1 MKDSRESV
9 YDDVLFMKNLGV
21 SEDNIALLKN
31 ITLSEVNQI
40 LASFQ
45 VDYNE
50 QKKVNVI
57 QEVGNQNKWKNKPP
71 SPEKARNIGEA
82 VWKTGEIDQQ
92 EYYRT
97 LTKPSKAIPKV
108 DRSDRVGED
117 IVVNLNA
124 SIIALRSKFCSA
136 ISAIVIRFIKLSNT
150 LALSLPLM
158 DKNVASLP

>member
-1 MKDSRESV
+1 MKDRRESV

-124 SIIALRSKFCSA
+124 SIIKPDEVDHLRREKKDWED
-136 ISAIVIRFIKLSNT
+136 IIREVDDIL
-150 LALSLPLM
+150 
-158 DKNVASLP
+158 DNV